1 MSILTVLSN
10 LVSPNNLPGSM
21 QLMETDPEATFSE
34 DLLDSAERY
43 GLYLSALLE
52 QSNATEGAGE
62 VTIKTDNIGE

>member
-52 QSNATEGAGE
+52 QSNITQDSNI
-62 VTIKTDNIGE
+62 TIMAANICE

>member
-1 MSILTVLSN
+1 
-10 LVSPNNLPGSM
+10 M

-52 QSNATEGAGE
+52 QSNITQDSNI
-62 VTIKTDNIGE
+62 TIMAANICE